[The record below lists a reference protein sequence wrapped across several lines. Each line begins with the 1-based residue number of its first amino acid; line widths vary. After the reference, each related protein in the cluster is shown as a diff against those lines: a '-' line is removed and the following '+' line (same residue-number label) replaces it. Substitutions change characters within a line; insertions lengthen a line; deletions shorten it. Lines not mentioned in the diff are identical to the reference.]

1 MKTNIHLI
9 TSHTVLSRM
18 RNISDRLCRENQNTL
33 FMISDLFFLNR
44 AFHEMW
50 KNISGPDMPQ
60 MTLWLMRTTRWIT
73 KRTETL
79 SLLAILITCPLQQ
92 WLHKRASI
100 SRYVNL
106 RLIYS

>member
-1 MKTNIHLI
+1 
-9 TSHTVLSRM
+9 M